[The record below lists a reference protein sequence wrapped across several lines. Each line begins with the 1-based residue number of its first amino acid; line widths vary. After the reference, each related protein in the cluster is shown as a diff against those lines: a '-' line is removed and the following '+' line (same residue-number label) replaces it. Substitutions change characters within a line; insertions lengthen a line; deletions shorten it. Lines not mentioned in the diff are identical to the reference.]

1 MRKILIIILSIALL
15 VPPAIGASKKS
26 KERGDAF
33 LKSLVLPGWGQYDS
47 GHKKSAV
54 LFALTECAI
63 IGGMVA
69 FNAHGAA
76 KRDDYKALA
85 SLHAGVVGDH
95 SHDFYVDI
103 GNWDN
108 VDDYNEQRL
117 QDREFDRL
125 YTSTL
130 DYWEW
135 DSQASRVEMEKIR
148 IQSDKAFN
156 AVYYLIGGIVLNHI
170 ASAIHAGRVASTGK
184 AEATSSSR
192 AWHLGFTPHARSQG
206 LSVHLSCAF

>member
-1 MRKILIIILSIALL
+1 MRKILITILSIGLL
-15 VPPAIGASKKS
+15 MAPAVGASKKS
-26 KERGDAF
+26 GERGDAF

-54 LFALTECAI
+54 FFVLTECAI

-69 FNAHGAA
+69 FRAYGAA

-85 SLHAGVVGDH
+85 ALHAGVVGDH
-95 SHDFYVDI
+95 PHDFYVDI

-130 DYWEW
+130 DYWDW
-135 DSQASRVEMEKIR
+135 DSHESQVQMEKIR

-156 AVYYLIGGIVLNHI
+156 AIYYLIGGVVLNHI
-170 ASAIHAGRVASTGK
+170 ASAIHAGRAASKRKTQ
-184 AEATSSSR
+184 ATASR
-192 AWHLGFTPHARSQG
+192 DWQFGFTPLARGQG
-206 LSVHLSCAF
+206 LSVHLRCAF

>member
-1 MRKILIIILSIALL
+1 MRKFLIFMLSVGLL
-15 VPPAIGASKKS
+15 VSPTFGASKKS

-47 GHKKSAV
+47 GHKRSAV
-54 LFALTECAI
+54 IFALTECAI

-69 FNAHGAA
+69 FQAHGAA

-85 SLHAGVVGDH
+85 ALHAGVVGDH

-108 VDDYNEQRL
+108 VNDYNEQRL

-130 DYWEW
+130 DYWNW
-135 DSQASRVEMEKIR
+135 DSEASRVEMEKIR

-170 ASAIHAGRVASTGK
+170 ASAIHAGRVASSKDT
-184 AEATSSSR
+184 ERTSSR
-192 AWHLGFTPHARSQG
+192 DWHLGFTPHTRSQG
-206 LSVHLSCAF
+206 LSVHLSYAF

>member
-1 MRKILIIILSIALL
+1 
-15 VPPAIGASKKS
+15 
-26 KERGDAF
+26 
-33 LKSLVLPGWGQYDS
+33 
-47 GHKKSAV
+47 
-54 LFALTECAI
+54 
-63 IGGMVA
+63 MVA
-69 FNAHGAA
+69 FRAHGAA
-76 KRDDYKALA
+76 KRDDYRAMA
-85 SLHAGVVGDH
+85 ALHAGVVGDH

-130 DYWEW
+130 DSWEW
-135 DSQASRVEMEKIR
+135 DSKESRVQMEKIR

-156 AVYYLIGGIVLNHI
+156 SIYYLIGGIVLNHI
-170 ASAIHAGRVASTGK
+170 ASAIHAGRVTSKRNTQ
-184 AEATSSSR
+184 ATSSR
-192 AWHLGFTPHARSQG
+192 DWHLGFIPHARSQG